1 MDLAPLQFDKKRFH
15 GISSRIPSLQT
26 ISSPASGGLRTTP
39 IDEIRASMAR
49 SGGTDPQHTSAFIAG
64 VASFATWG
72 LVPIYWKL
80 LTKVPALEILAHR
93 FVWTIV
99 FLGLL
104 LSWQERWRE
113 VIGNLR
119 RRRSALFCLGSGIMV
134 GLNWLLFIWA
144 VNVNRVLET
153 SLGYFMTPIV
163 NVLLGALILRER
175 LTLPQL
181 ASTFIAS
188 AGVLILTLG
197 YGHFPW
203 IALGLCMT
211 FGFYGF
217 LRKQSGTAAIT
228 GLFLE
233 TAFLLPIA
241 LTYLGLLAKHGN
253 LVFGRGHTTLSTLL
267 LTTGVVTA
275 LPLVWFGYAAR
286 HLRLVTIGFLQYLSP
301 TISFFLGVFLYHEL
315 FTLAHLLTFLLIWMA
330 LAIVSTEALMRW
342 RSSKPIAA
350 ESIPQP
356 PIIEPGV

>member
-1 MDLAPLQFDKKRFH
+1 
-15 GISSRIPSLQT
+15 
-26 ISSPASGGLRTTP
+26 
-39 IDEIRASMAR
+39 MAR
-49 SGGTDPQHTSAFIAG
+49 SGGGDPQHTSAFIAA

-80 LTKVPALEILAHR
+80 LSRVPALEILAHR

-144 VNVNRVLET
+144 VNIGHVLET

-163 NVLLGALILRER
+163 NVLLGAFILRER
-175 LTLPQL
+175 LSAWQTASILIALVAVSIL
-181 ASTFIAS
+181 AF
-188 AGVLILTLG
+188 G

-203 IALGLCMT
+203 IALGLCT
-211 FGFYGF
+211 SFGLYGL
-217 LRKQSGTAAIT
+217 LRKQSGTAAIS

-233 TAFLLPIA
+233 TLFLLPLALSYLVLLANRGA
-241 LTYLGLLAKHGN
+241 LT
-253 LVFGRGHTTLSTLL
+253 FGPSHISLSVI
-267 LTTGVVTA
+267 LTTSGIVTA
-275 LPLVWFGYAAR
+275 VPLIWFGYAAR

-301 TISFFLGVFLYHEL
+301 SISFILGLFVYHET
-315 FTLAHLLTFLLIWMA
+315 FTRQHFITFLLIWFA
-330 LAIVSTEALMRW
+330 LALVSAEAVLRW
-342 RSSKPIAA
+342 RTSKRVAA
-350 ESIPQP
+350 EAPSDSPL
-356 PIIEPGV
+356 IEPGI